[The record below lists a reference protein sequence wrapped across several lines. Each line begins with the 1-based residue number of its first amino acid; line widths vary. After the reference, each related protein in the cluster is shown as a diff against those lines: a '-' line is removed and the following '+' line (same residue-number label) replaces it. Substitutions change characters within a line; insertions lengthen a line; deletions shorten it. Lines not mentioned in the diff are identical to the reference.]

1 MLPGEKGR
9 RTVALLCAGFSCM
22 WLAGP
27 LPALLLHKQKGDY
40 WWFPDMTAPL
50 VDERA
55 PDKQAAA
62 QPHTEI
68 PEGTTGEG
76 EPWAASAQLTCLGQV
91 ILLARCSR

>member
-1 MLPGEKGR
+1 
-9 RTVALLCAGFSCM
+9 M

-27 LPALLLHKQKGDY
+27 LPALPLLKQKGDF
-40 WWFPDMTAPL
+40 WWFPDVTAPL
-50 VDERA
+50 VEERVPD

-76 EPWAASAQLTCLGQV
+76 DPQSPKAARTQLTCLGQV
-91 ILLARCSR
+91 ILITFDRAE

>member
-1 MLPGEKGR
+1 
-9 RTVALLCAGFSCM
+9 M

-27 LPALLLHKQKGDY
+27 LPALPLHKQKGDY
-40 WWFPDMTAPL
+40 WWFPDVTAPL

-76 EPWAASAQLTCLGQV
+76 EPRGCQRPADLPWTGHPHSEAQQMSKWLWLLG
-91 ILLARCSR
+91 ILAT